1 MDTLEDLAAAG
12 YIVDGWDRWQQM
24 SEWKQGDCGLYALAL
39 ISLEP
44 SLHFGVLGVSDDDE
58 SSGIWYERHYFAHD
72 GLYAYDSAGRHT
84 LPYHGVHGDC
94 DVVVLDQT
102 PEDFGVQVGM
112 RTASLAAAVAH
123 ASRHSVLTSTPHVA
137 AS

>member
-12 YIVDGWDRWQQM
+12 YIVDEWEAWQ
-24 SEWKQGDCGLYALAL
+24 QGDCDLYALAL
-39 ISLEP
+39 ISLDP
-44 SLHFGVLGVSDDDE
+44 SLHFGVLGESYEDE
-58 SSGIWYERHYFAHD
+58 WGGGWYERHYFAHD
-72 GLYAYDSAGRHT
+72 GSYAYDSAGRHT

-123 ASRHSVLTSTPHVA
+123 ANRHGVMTAVPHAA